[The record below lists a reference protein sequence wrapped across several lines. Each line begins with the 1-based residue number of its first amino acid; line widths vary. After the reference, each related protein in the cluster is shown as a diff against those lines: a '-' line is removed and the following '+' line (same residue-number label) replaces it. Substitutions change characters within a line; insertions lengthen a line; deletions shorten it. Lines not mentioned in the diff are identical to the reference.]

1 MQQVQTDK
9 RTLNAAFIPLE
20 GGGPLVAGGR
30 GTVAELRDKPGHT
43 YRQHRQYCSNYYNRT
58 KRKRES
64 SSCSNGNCSNRAEGE
79 KGKPVVN
86 GTGELE
92 DLPPWVD
99 PLYPYSRG
107 IIGLHE
113 EIEDFYQWM
122 VPSPEE
128 HGMRQGV
135 VDKIQRCIQ
144 TVWPAAQVHIFGS
157 FKTGLYL
164 STSDIDLVVVGRWEV
179 LPLKTLEKALL
190 DQKIADPSMLKVL
203 DKASVPIIKL
213 TDRDSKVKVD
223 ISFNMASG
231 LKAVELI
238 KMYKKEFPPL
248 PKLIYVLKQF
258 LLQRDLNEVFTGG
271 LSSYCLI
278 MMVVSFLQLHP
289 RTDAADTAA
298 NLGVLLI
305 EFFELYGRSFNYTS
319 TAIRVRGDGSYLPK
333 EQMEMDMP
341 GGQKPSLL
349 CIEDPLQQ
357 GNDVGKS
364 SYGALQVRQAFD
376 WAYGQLSRSVSA
388 KGSSL
393 QSPST
398 LSKILKIDSATIEY
412 REWVKKR
419 FPVPSQ
425 NEDTAPPTPP
435 LVTPRVTPST
445 PYVNLSTAES
455 LRNLDRGVESLGRVL
470 DRGVDSL
477 DQPEEENL
485 SSVSTASCRSNM
497 SSSSDTELHLEE
509 PVDWAEDG
517 RSTDWAE
524 QQEEEAWQRQEEAWH
539 PAPSTPSSAMSVSP
553 ASSEVGARPS
563 KRITGS
569 MSGPNPQA
577 GPFRAPFPKRG
588 YTQWTRKP
596 RDIGPDRADLD
607 LNWRASASGPAS
619 DRSSNSGGSEKGS
632 EKGSVHSVNGS
643 VHSVNGSVHSVSGS
657 VHSVNGSVH
666 SVNGSLKGVVS
677 DRDRADRD
685 SNWRNHSSDKE
696 AQANSYLNP
705 NKPPF
710 GSKPK
715 NKQKNKAKPGKP
727 PARSSNNDSSFIKR
741 NSQAKP
747 FRKQDHQTVQGGS
760 SGLETSSVDETCLP
774 TVDNKRPTNSKPCD
788 NDSVLSQ
795 RLKPENDNDN
805 KSILN
810 NNKPTP
816 VNPTSSSSLEGNK
829 SESTSVKKSKKKKKR
844 KDRDSVSLTKSPCDS
859 SAAQGNKVAA
869 STPQTTKPASSSSKP
884 NAGNRFSRVAGPHR
898 PNR

>member
-1 MQQVQTDK
+1 MEK
-9 RTLNAAFIPLE
+9 AKPL
-20 GGGPLVAGGR
+20 A
-30 GTVAELRDKPGHT
+30 
-43 YRQHRQYCSNYYNRT
+43 
-58 KRKRES
+58 
-64 SSCSNGNCSNRAEGE
+64 NGVGE
-79 KGKPVVN
+79 HQ
-86 GTGELE
+86 

-122 VPSPEE
+122 VPSEEE

-144 TVWPAAQVHIFGS
+144 TVWPAASVHIFGS

-190 DQKIADPSMLKVL
+190 DQKIADPAMLKVL

-349 CIEDPLQQ
+349 CIEDPLQT

-376 WAYGQLSRSVSA
+376 WAYGQLTRSVSQ

-393 QSPST
+393 SSPST
-398 LSKILKIDSATIEY
+398 LSKILKIDAATIEY
-412 REWVKKR
+412 RDWVRKR
-419 FPVPSQ
+419 FPAPSPDK
-425 NEDTAPPTPP
+425 DTAPPTPP

-445 PYVNLSTAES
+445 PYADG
-455 LRNLDRGVESLGRVL
+455 LRGLDRGVASL
-470 DRGVDSL
+470 DRGVDIL
-477 DQPEEENL
+477 DQQDQEENL
-485 SSVSTASCRSNM
+485 SSVSTTSLRSNM

-509 PVDWAEDG
+509 HVDWAEEG
-517 RSTDWAE
+517 QWAE
-524 QQEEEAWQRQEEAWH
+524 QEEEVDVWH

-563 KRITGS
+563 KRPTGS
-569 MSGPNPQA
+569 LA
-577 GPFRAPFPKRG
+577 GTTPATPFRAPFPKRG
-588 YTQWTRKP
+588 FTQWARKP

-632 EKGSVHSVNGS
+632 EKGSVNGSVTSVSSVNGS
-643 VHSVNGSVHSVSGS
+643 V
-657 VHSVNGSVH
+657 
-666 SVNGSLKGVVS
+666 KGVGS
-677 DRDRADRD
+677 DRADRD
-685 SNWRNHSSDKE
+685 SNWRNHPTDKD
-696 AQANSYLNP
+696 SYLNP
-705 NKPPF
+705 KPPF
-710 GSKPK
+710 GSKSK
-715 NKQKNKAKPGKP
+715 NKQKNKTKAGKP
-727 PARSSNNDSSFIKR
+727 PSRSSNNDPSFVKR
-741 NSQAKP
+741 NPPVKP
-747 FRKQDHQTVQGGS
+747 VQKPEHNQPSGS
-760 SGLETSSVDETCLP
+760 SGLDTSSVDETCLSN
-774 TVDNKRPTNSKPCD
+774 VDNKRSGNPKPCD

-795 RLKPENDNDN
+795 RLKSENNDND
-805 KSILN
+805 KQSVIN
-810 NNKPTP
+810 NNKPSGP
-816 VNPTSSSSLEGNK
+816 SGNPTSSSSLEGGK
-829 SESTSVKKSKKKKKR
+829 SESSIPVKKSKKKKKR
-844 KDRDSVSLTKSPCDS
+844 KDRDSASMSKSPCGD
-859 SAAQGNKVAA
+859 ANA
-869 STPQTTKPASSSSKP
+869 SQTVKSLGPAPQTKPTMNSSSKP
-884 NAGNRFSRVAGPHR
+884 NAGNRFSREAGPRR

>member
-1 MQQVQTDK
+1 MQQVQPDK
-9 RTLNAAFIPLE
+9 RTFNAPTFIPLE

-30 GTVAELRDKPGHT
+30 GTVSELRGDRPGHA
-43 YRQHRQYCSNYYNRT
+43 YRHHRQNCSNYYNRT

-64 SSCSNGNCSNRAEGE
+64 SSCSNGNLSTRGGGDGD
-79 KGKPVVN
+79 KTKPLEN
-86 GTGELE
+86 GTVEHV

-122 VPSPEE
+122 VPSVEE

-144 TVWPAAQVHIFGS
+144 SVWPAASVHIFGS

-238 KMYKKEFPPL
+238 KMYKKEYPPL

-289 RTDAADTAA
+289 RQHAADTAA

-333 EQMEMDMP
+333 EEMEMDMP

-349 CIEDPLQQ
+349 CIEDPLQT

-376 WAYGQLSRSVSA
+376 WAYGQLTRSVSQ

-393 QSPST
+393 SSPST
-398 LSKILKIDSATIEY
+398 LSKILKIDAATIEY
-412 REWVKKR
+412 RDWVRKR
-419 FPVPSQ
+419 FPAPSIDK
-425 NEDTAPPTPP
+425 DTAPPTPP
-435 LVTPRVTPST
+435 LVTPRVTPSE
-445 PYVNLSTAES
+445 PYEDG
-455 LRNLDRGVESLGRVL
+455 LRGLDRGVDIL

-477 DQPEEENL
+477 DQQDQEENL
-485 SSVSTASCRSNM
+485 SSVSTTSLRSNM

-509 PVDWAEDG
+509 PVDWAEEG
-517 RSTDWAE
+517 QGGVSDWAE
-524 QQEEEAWQRQEEAWH
+524 EGQEEVDVWH
-539 PAPSTPSSAMSVSP
+539 PAPSTPNSAMSVSP
-553 ASSEVGARPS
+553 ASSEVGSRPS
-563 KRITGS
+563 KRPTGS
-569 MSGPNPQA
+569 LA
-577 GPFRAPFPKRG
+577 GTTPAAPFRAPFPKRG
-588 YTQWTRKP
+588 FTQWARKP

-632 EKGSVHSVNGS
+632 EKGSVNGSVTSVSSVNGS
-643 VHSVNGSVHSVSGS
+643 V
-657 VHSVNGSVH
+657 
-666 SVNGSLKGVVS
+666 KGVGN
-677 DRDRADRD
+677 DRADRD
-685 SNWRNHSSDKE
+685 SNWRNHPTKKE
-696 AQANSYLNP
+696 SYLNP
-705 NKPPF
+705 KPPF
-710 GSKPK
+710 DSKPK
-715 NKQKNKAKPGKP
+715 NNKQKSKTKAGKP
-727 PARSSNNDSSFIKR
+727 PSRSSNNDPSFVKK
-741 NSQAKP
+741 NPQAKP
-747 FRKQDHQTVQGGS
+747 VRKPEQTPPGGS
-760 SGLETSSVDETCLP
+760 NGLDTSSVDETCQP
-774 TVDNKRPTNSKPCD
+774 TVDNKRSSNPKPCD
-788 NDSVLSQ
+788 NESTLSQ
-795 RLKPENDNDN
+795 RLKPENNDND
-805 KSILN
+805 KQSVLN
-810 NNKPTP
+810 NNKPTGP
-816 VNPTSSSSLEGNK
+816 PCNPTSSSSLEGGK
-829 SESTSVKKSKKKKKR
+829 SESSSSIPVKRPKKKKKR
-844 KDRDSVSLTKSPCDS
+844 KDRDSASMSKSPSGDATTSQPIKS
-859 SAAQGNKVAA
+859 SAPA
-869 STPQTTKPASSSSKP
+869 PQTKPTSSSSKP
-884 NAGNRFSRVAGPHR
+884 NAGNRFSRVAGPRR